1 MNIKIVL
8 FVLCV
13 GICISGFT
21 SDFTAIP
28 HSAGAPVSSTGA
40 PEETTCATSSCH
52 DTAPL
57 NSGNAVT
64 DFHINGLEQGQYY
77 IPGHTYRMHV
87 IVAEP
92 EVMRFGF
99 QIVAVNKEG
108 KNVGTF
114 LITDADRTQ
123 SMHNEIRLTDRQYLT
138 YTYAGTSAVE
148 TGKGEWTFDWKA
160 PETMEEVTFYLA
172 TVSAN
177 NDGTDKGD
185 YSYTMNKTI
194 RVNSATSVAENTSL
208 TQSQITIAPNPT
220 NEESIIVKLSEPS
233 DNAPAYIVTAI
244 NGQRIHPLSVTKLSA
259 DKVEIRLA
267 KDIANG
273 VYTLTESRSQ
283 ITSSFIIHR

>member
-1 MNIKIVL
+1 MREHQRLKQ
-8 FVLCV
+8 
-13 GICISGFT
+13 
-21 SDFTAIP
+21 AR
-28 HSAGAPVSSTGA
+28 A
-40 PEETTCATSSCH
+40 
-52 DTAPL
+52 
-57 NSGNAVT
+57 
-64 DFHINGLEQGQYY
+64 NGLLIGK
-77 IPGHTYRMHV
+77 PRNNGRSHLL
-87 IVAEP
+87 
-92 EVMRFGF
+92 FGYGF
-99 QIVAVNKEG
+99 CK
-108 KNVGTF
+108 
-114 LITDADRTQ
+114 
-123 SMHNEIRLTDRQYLT
+123 Y
-138 YTYAGTSAVE
+138 
-148 TGKGEWTFDWKA
+148 
-160 PETMEEVTFYLA
+160 
-172 TVSAN
+172 
-177 NDGTDKGD
+177 DGTDKGD